1 MYRIFL
7 VEDDE
12 TIAGVVARHLEGWGY
27 TVRCAQE
34 FDRVLQEF
42 AAFDPQLVLLD
53 IALPFFNGYHWC
65 RRFADLQRAHFVPDL
80 RRRQRQH
87 RHGHAVGR

>member
-12 TIAGVVARHLEGWGY
+12 TIAGAVVRHLEGWGY
-27 TVRCAQE
+27 TVRCAQA

-53 IALPFFNGYHWC
+53 IALPFFNGTGV
-65 RRFADLQRAHFVPDL
+65 RRSAGSPTCPFCS
-80 RRRQRQH
+80 
-87 RHGHAVGR
+87 